1 MNLMFPMILMVPAVF
16 IYLFFIPIILIWF
29 LVVSIMD
36 KNKEWIIKLSI
47 IILIYGAFLGGLLY
61 LYYYLV

>member
-1 MNLMFPMILMVPAVF
+1 MIFMAP
-16 IYLFFIPIILIWF
+16 LFFIPIILIWF